1 MRGEV
6 SGHNHARQEGPG
18 FVARLAITLLL
29 TPLLLVLLKPALM
42 RFVQSRTAS
51 YAGVGRFD
59 DAVRVSKKW
68 LMFDGGNPVAWSDI
82 AAYYRSA
89 GQGEEALRA
98 YGKAVE
104 LDPENAKTRFEV
116 GMFHAYR
123 NEWAAAVPHFERA
136 RQLSQEGVKLLNADR
151 HRSALTMLER
161 GYMKLG
167 DGDKA
172 AVIRA
177 ELNARFPAVSR

>member
-1 MRGEV
+1 MSGEA
-6 SGHNHARQEGPG
+6 SGHNHARREGPG

-29 TPLLLVLLKPALM
+29 VPLLLVLLKPALM

-51 YAGVGRFD
+51 YAGIGHFD

-68 LMFDGGNPVAWSDI
+68 LMFDGGNPVAWSGI

-98 YGKAVE
+98 YEKALE

-123 NEWAAAVPHFERA
+123 NEWAAAIPHFERT
-136 RQLSQEGVKLLNADR
+136 RQLSQEGPKLTNAAR
-151 HRSALTMLER
+151 YRSALIMLER
-161 GYMKLG
+161 GYTQFA
-167 DGDKA
+167 DADKA
-172 AVIRA
+172 AAARA
-177 ELNARFPAVSR
+177 ELAARFPAVSR